1 MEGFGKFGYAQTL
14 FFLFMFLIDF
24 GFILS
29 GAKSISLN
37 KENKLLIDKI
47 YSNIQIVKFLFL
59 YQFCHIVCFNI
70 F

>member
-1 MEGFGKFGYAQTL
+1 MLKLYSFVYV
-14 FFLFMFLIDF
+14 LIDF